1 MEQEYLS
8 KILGDF
14 AESRM
19 NTLYSEDKYNQAQ
32 RQFTKHYEKK
42 IKRLIANEKYF
53 GTHIRLANGMRRV
66 AVLAVT
72 VISLIAANTVSA
84 KVFGFNPWEMIKKS
98 LGDMYE
104 IRYEKPKKE
113 TPPIEIGERIHD
125 IPAYVPDGFAR
136 IQYEKEENVGILAEW
151 KKGEQD
157 IGYMGVLIQEDMR
170 TSIDAEYENEKHVTI
185 AGYDAVLM
193 KKGTEL
199 YLLWNDKQ
207 YQNNLDGNEISEE
220 ELIKIAESLYKN
232 EK

>member
-14 AESRM
+14 AGSRM

-193 KKGTEL
+193 KEGTEL

>member
-1 MEQEYLS
+1 MEQEYLC

-42 IKRLIANEKYF
+42 MKRLIANEKYF

-72 VISLIAANTVSA
+72 VVSLIAANTVSA

-151 KKGEQD
+151 KKGERD

-170 TSIDAEYENEKHVTI
+170 TSIDAGYENEKHVTI

-193 KKGTEL
+193 KEGTEL

>member
-8 KILGDF
+8 KILGAF

-170 TSIDAEYENEKHVTI
+170 TSIDAEYENEKHMTI

-193 KKGTEL
+193 KEGTEL

>member
-151 KKGEQD
+151 KKGERD

-170 TSIDAEYENEKHVTI
+170 TFIDAEYENEKHVTI

-193 KKGTEL
+193 KEGTEL

>member
-42 IKRLIANEKYF
+42 TKRLIANEKYF

-193 KKGTEL
+193 KEGTEL

>member
-151 KKGEQD
+151 KKGERD

-193 KKGTEL
+193 KEGTEL

>member
-8 KILGDF
+8 KILGAF

-151 KKGEQD
+151 KRGEQD

-193 KKGTEL
+193 KEGTEL

>member
-193 KKGTEL
+193 KEGTEL

>member
-125 IPAYVPDGFAR
+125 IPA
-136 IQYEKEENVGILAEW
+136 
-151 KKGEQD
+151 
-157 IGYMGVLIQEDMR
+157 
-170 TSIDAEYENEKHVTI
+170 S
-185 AGYDAVLM
+185 
-193 KKGTEL
+193 
-199 YLLWNDKQ
+199 
-207 YQNNLDGNEISEE
+207 
-220 ELIKIAESLYKN
+220 
-232 EK
+232 